1 MDLVNSIAEMSMT
14 MSAVKTQQSVEIAVM
29 KKAMSTS
36 TEMASDLL
44 DAMSV
49 PAFPGEKGSLL
60 NLRA

>member
-29 KKAMSTS
+29 KKAMETN
-36 TEMASDLL
+36 TEKASDLL

-49 PAFPGEKGSLL
+49 PRFSGENGALL
-60 NLRA
+60 NVRA

>member
-29 KKAMSTS
+29 KKTMDVS
-36 TEMASDLL
+36 TEMVSDLL

-49 PAFPGEKGSLL
+49 PSFPGENGSLL
-60 NLRA
+60 NVRA

>member
-29 KKAMSTS
+29 KKAMDTN
-36 TEMASDLL
+36 TEMASNLL

-49 PAFPGEKGSLL
+49 PRFSGENGALL
-60 NLRA
+60 NVRA

>member
-29 KKAMSTS
+29 KKAMETN

-49 PAFPGEKGSLL
+49 PRFSGENGALL
-60 NLRA
+60 NVRA